1 VRGLDLIDARFA
13 FGLLLSL
20 DSFIMRQSVVVSV
33 AKEKLERNEDIKIKI
48 KRCFMFY
55 PLRIDIEYY

>member
-1 VRGLDLIDARFA
+1 
-13 FGLLLSL
+13 
-20 DSFIMRQSVVVSV
+20 MRQSVVVSV

-55 PLRIDIEYY
+55 PPED